1 MGRLKRSSGCNF
13 LNFYRIDL
21 FAEKKEQVAIDAA
34 LSQGLPKCRYSHVV
48 SSQLGYLEV
57 RQKRCTHT

>member
-1 MGRLKRSSGCNF
+1 MEIQKWMQFFKLFIGLTYLLK
-13 LNFYRIDL
+13 
-21 FAEKKEQVAIDAA
+21 KKEQVAIDAA

-48 SSQLGYLEV
+48 SSQLEYLEV